1 MEQNQRRNFL
11 KHVATGAAV
20 LGAGNITSPFQSAI
34 AGGLT
39 GTDIG
44 EAEEWFN
51 KINGKHRIVFD
62 ASGPNGVF
70 PFAWPRVFLL
80 TNQKTGSP
88 EKDCNVVVILRHT
101 AFAYALQSTVW
112 EKYKLGETFKID
124 DPKTKNPS
132 IRNPFWQPAQGD
144 FKLPGVGAVP
154 IGINELQASGVMFGV
169 CDVALTV
176 YGAAVADGLKMDA
189 GEVKKDFSANLL
201 PGIQVMPSGVWAIGR
216 AQEHGCSYCFA
227 G

>member
-20 LGAGNITSPFQSAI
+20 FGTGLIASPFQSAF

-39 GTDIG
+39 DTGTAD
-44 EAEEWFN
+44 AEEWFN
-51 KINGKHRIVFD
+51 KITGKHRIVFD
-62 ASGPNGVF
+62 VPQPNSVF

-80 TNQKTGSP
+80 TNQKTGTA
-88 EKDCNVVVILRHT
+88 EKDCSVVVILRHT
-101 AFAYALQSTVW
+101 AIPYALHSAMW

-132 IRNPFWQPAQGD
+132 VRNAFWQPAPGD
-144 FKLPGVGAVP
+144 FKLPALGNVP

-176 YGAAVADGLKMDA
+176 YSGAVAEAMKLEAAD
-189 GEVKKDFSANLL
+189 VKKDWVANLL
-201 PGIQVMPSGVWAIGR
+201 PGIQPMPSGIWAIGR
-216 AQEHGCSYCFA
+216 AQEHGCSYVFA